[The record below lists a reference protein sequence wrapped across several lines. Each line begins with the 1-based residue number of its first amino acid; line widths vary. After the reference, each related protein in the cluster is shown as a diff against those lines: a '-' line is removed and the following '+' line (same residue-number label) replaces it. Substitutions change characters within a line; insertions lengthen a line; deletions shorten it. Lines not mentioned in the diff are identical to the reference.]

1 MNRNKKIQRAA
12 LMVVVLTACCVM
24 PAMAAGN
31 GIMVDLENIMLR
43 PMSLWEMLIRCF
55 HALFGVAMY

>member
-1 MNRNKKIQRAA
+1 
-12 LMVVVLTACCVM
+12 MVVILTACCVM

>member
-12 LMVVVLTACCVM
+12 LMVVILTACCVM
-24 PAMAAGN
+24 PAMAAG
-31 GIMVDLENIMLR
+31 ITVDLPNIMLR

>member
-1 MNRNKKIQRAA
+1 MNRNKKIQRPA
-12 LMVVVLTACCVM
+12 LMVVILTAGCVL
-24 PAMAAGN
+24 PARAAGN